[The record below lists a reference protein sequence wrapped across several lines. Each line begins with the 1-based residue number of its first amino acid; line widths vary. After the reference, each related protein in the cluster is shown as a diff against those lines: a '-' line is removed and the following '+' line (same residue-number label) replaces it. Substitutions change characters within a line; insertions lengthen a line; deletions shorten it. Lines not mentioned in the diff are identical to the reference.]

1 MLVTRAYIVNVRQWG
16 VKFETH
22 THSIDTGTQR
32 STVWR
37 CIAAAASGTSN
48 DSENVDN
55 RRSAK
60 RFNNLRIESFGPND
74 GVNDLVLMM
83 YGQMKHSMS
92 LHGVIVMPAAMMS

>member
-1 MLVTRAYIVNVRQWG
+1 MLVTRAYIVDVRQWG

-22 THSIDTGTQR
+22 THSSDTGTQR
-32 STVWR
+32 STVWSR
-37 CIAAAASGTSN
+37 IAAAASGTSN

-83 YGQMKHSMS
+83 V
-92 LHGVIVMPAAMMS
+92 LTDEAACHITE